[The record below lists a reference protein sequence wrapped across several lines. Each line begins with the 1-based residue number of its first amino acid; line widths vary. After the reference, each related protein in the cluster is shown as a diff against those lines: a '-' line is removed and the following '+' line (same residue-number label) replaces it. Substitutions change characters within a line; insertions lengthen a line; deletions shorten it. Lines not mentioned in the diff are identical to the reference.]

1 MDKPTSYSLVLNVVI
16 VKYGMGSKVLSFA
29 KQCGLRGGTILHGY
43 GTIKNALLKF
53 LELAE
58 SSKEIVLMLSNMET
72 SSDFLKSTHDHF
84 KFEKNNHGI
93 CFSLPVVKTIG
104 TENQSNSQ
112 LIEKDVNAM
121 NYQSIF
127 VIVDKGVAEDV
138 VDAATEVGAKGATII
153 NARGSGIHE
162 TSKLFS
168 VDIEPEKELVML
180 LVESSLTDR
189 ICENI
194 KLKTRIDE
202 PGKGILF
209 VQDVL
214 STYGL
219 YSS

>member
-1 MDKPTSYSLVLNVVI
+1 MVKHTYTLVLNVVI

-29 KQCGLRGGTILHGY
+29 KQCGLRGGTIIHGY
-43 GTIKNALLKF
+43 GTIKNSLLRF

-58 SSKEIVLMLSNMET
+58 SSKEIVLMLSNLE
-72 SSDFLKSTHDHF
+72 SSSEFLKKAHLHF
-84 KFEKNNHGI
+84 KFKKNNHGI
-93 CFSLPVVKTIG
+93 CFSLPVTKALG
-104 TENQSNSQ
+104 TQILSNTQ
-112 LIEKDVNAM
+112 IIKKDVNAV

-168 VDIEPEKELVML
+168 VDIEPEKELVMI
-180 LVESSLTDR
+180 LVESSLTEK

-194 KLKTRIDE
+194 KVKTEINQ

-209 VQDVL
+209 VQDVF

-219 YSS
+219 YST